1 MTPAPEREKIYNLE
15 TQFPIP
21 DKERYLGISR
31 RNREFWPLKYYPPEV
46 SGDKASIRYWGSNEM
61 GWYQVAEGATREVLQ
76 SQHPPLPLEVT
87 SSRPQGELEELAFA
101 KKVLAF
107 FGIEIEDRSLL
118 VVTKGEEKI
127 IIKFKQFRK
136 EARRRLENIEELE
149 REDQEWEIEDETE
162 PPAISRITQLAFV
175 PFEVLKEA
183 ASEEIILK
191 VKLQKDHCNYS
202 SFFCLV
208 GDKKGNIRIMVEDD
222 FERLVEKGQAGEVRD
237 FTVSLLNLRPPPLF
251 RTKD

>member
-31 RNREFWPLKYYPPEV
+31 RNREFWPLIYYPPEV

-61 GWYQVAEGATREVLQ
+61 GWYQVAEGATGEVLH
-76 SQHPPLPLEVT
+76 SQRPPPWAPSLG
-87 SSRPQGELEELAFA
+87 SGEELAFA

-107 FGIEIEDRSLL
+107 LGIEIEDRSQV

-127 IIKFKQFRK
+127 IIKGLKQFKKEGRRGLEHIEDREDRK
-136 EARRRLENIEELE
+136 WGIEE
-149 REDQEWEIEDETE
+149 ETE
-162 PPAISRITQLAFV
+162 PLAISRITQLAFV
-175 PFEVLKEA
+175 PFEILRKI
-183 ASEEIILK
+183 ASEEIVLK
-191 VKLQKDHCNYS
+191 VKLQKDHCNFLD
-202 SFFCLV
+202 FFCLV
-208 GDKKGNIRIMVEDD
+208 GDKKGNIRIMIQDD
-222 FERLVEKGQAGEVRD
+222 FEKLVERGQAGEVKE
-237 FTVSLLNLRPPPLF
+237 FTVSLLRLRPPPLF